1 MKFRRDFAFLLFLVV
16 VAAPRTFGAEP
27 AEKPRNKQPWEW
39 SVQERLAARF
49 DAAAIQRRVDSM
61 LDRRHGQESGVASN
75 AVRDQ
80 QRPTDYIDGR
90 AHPELFLPTEILTMF
105 IRSAYAGGE
114 DETGDGFRIAAATN
128 ASDLGLPSDF
138 LAVLEREAAAMI
150 ALQTEESALRD
161 QLSDRKGDPQTIMRE
176 LNRLESELCP
186 VRATVLQSMRQ
197 QYGTD
202 VDRFLYSALAPGM
215 SRAMFGQVPDAQ
227 ALRLTEQGCR

>member
-1 MKFRRDFAFLLFLVV
+1 MKLRRDLVFLLFLAVM
-16 VAAPRTFGAEP
+16 AAPLTFGAEP
-27 AEKPRNKQPWEW
+27 AEAPRNKEPWEW
-39 SVQERLAARF
+39 SLQERLAVRF
-49 DAAAIQRRVDSM
+49 DAAAIQKRVDSM
-61 LDRRHGQESGVASN
+61 LDRRHPQAEGLAN
-75 AVRDQ
+75 HAMADQ
-80 QRPTDYIDGR
+80 PRPTDYIDGH

-114 DETGDGFRIAAATN
+114 DETAEGFRIAAATN
-128 ASDLGLPSDF
+128 ASDLGLPSGF

-186 VRATVLQSMRQ
+186 VRAMVLQSLRQ

-202 VDRFLYSALAPGM
+202 VDRFLYAALAPGM
-215 SRAMFGQVPDAQ
+215 SRAMFGPIPDAQ